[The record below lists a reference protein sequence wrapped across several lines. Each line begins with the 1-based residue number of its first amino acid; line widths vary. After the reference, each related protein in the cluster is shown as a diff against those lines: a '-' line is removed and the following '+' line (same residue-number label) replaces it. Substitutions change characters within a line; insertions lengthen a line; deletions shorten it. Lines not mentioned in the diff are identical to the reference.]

1 MDVMRVINRKL
12 VVGAGAVALLVVG
25 GAGIA
30 AAGGGSPDSETGGEN
45 SGGAITGDA
54 LQRASDAALA
64 KTEGGTVT
72 GSEVGDEESYYEVEV
87 TLGNGQ
93 QVDVQLDENF
103 AVVGS
108 SADVEHSDE
117 NAD

>member
-1 MDVMRVINRKL
+1 MRVINRKL

-54 LQRASDAALA
+54 LQRASDTSLA
-64 KTEGGTVT
+64 ETGGGTVT
-72 GSEVGDEESYYEVEV
+72 ARTSTIRTCTRS
-87 TLGNGQ
+87 TTPP
-93 QVDVQLDENF
+93 
-103 AVVGS
+103 S
-108 SADVEHSDE
+108 S
-117 NAD
+117 